1 MAVYK
6 KLVTL
11 IAKVIVIFIITTT
24 STAIWKKSINSQATY
39 TREGIEQKIFFLVL
53 AFSRAR
59 SQNYSRQVGGA
70 IRVSI

>member
-11 IAKVIVIFIITTT
+11 IAKVIVIFIITT

-39 TREGIEQKIFFLVL
+39 TREGIEQKIFFFGFGV
-53 AFSRAR
+53 FSSTISKLFPSGRR
-59 SQNYSRQVGGA
+59 CH
-70 IRVSI
+70 